1 MIFSNHRSIFTAVLT
16 SDSFINIDSFLRN
29 LKHGELK
36 ELNLATLKRDT
47 YAYLIC
53 YIFIFFEK
61 KENDYEYVSKGPGKF
76 GKKGNNVESF
86 VSLSYEKAC
95 EIRKKETKFYC
106 LVKPNGKT
114 K

>member
-16 SDSFINIDSFLRN
+16 SAGFINIDFFLRN

-61 KENDYEYVSKGPGKF
+61 KKVITNTCLKDQENLE
-76 GKKGNNVESF
+76 KKTITL
-86 VSLSYEKAC
+86 SLLSLFLTKTLAKLEKMKQNFA
-95 EIRKKETKFYC
+95 T
-106 LVKPNGKT
+106 L
-114 K
+114 